1 VISRHSKALAAL
13 ALTALLGACTTL
25 PTDVER
31 TPSTAFTDWQ
41 STRLGV
47 MFADDS
53 AQHPGQSG
61 FDVLDSGREFFT
73 ELTTLA
79 DVAEHSIDAQYYI
92 FKDDTAGRLLAARL
106 VAAADRGVR
115 VRVLLDDFPV
125 NKMDEPLAALNTHS
139 SIEVR
144 VYNPLVAGWRSST
157 PKMLSFFFE
166 FGRVTRRMHNKSYV
180 VDGTV
185 AVVGGRNVGD
195 EYIDN
200 GNPFNFRDRDL
211 IAIGPIVGEVSASF
225 DAYWN
230 SEWAFPI
237 ESVVGRVPS
246 PERVREKR
254 QSLEAFAASED
265 AVLPYHLPDDDVERR
280 AHLDG
285 LPARLLWAD
294 AEVVYDVP
302 HDEETQAASKQA
314 GKVAT
319 RLRQL
324 ALEARKDILIESAYF
339 VPADAALELAR
350 NREDNGVRIR
360 VLTNSLASTDVLP
373 AQAGYSRRRPALLGT
388 GTEVYEFRAD
398 AESCVRFV
406 LEADM
411 CAPPKFF
418 SLHAKSVVFDRK
430 VVFAGSYNLSPR
442 SVYLNSEITLIVYS
456 PELAR
461 IVADQIEDSMR
472 PENSWRVVKK
482 EQGQLEWVA
491 AGAEGERRE
500 HRDPGAGAGRRLKTF
515 FYSLFP
521 LENQI

>member
-1 VISRHSKALAAL
+1 VVRKYSKALAAL
-13 ALTALLGACTTL
+13 TLTALLGACTTL

-41 STRLGV
+41 STGLGM

-53 AQHPGQSG
+53 ERHPGKSG

-73 ELTTLA
+73 ELALLA

-92 FKDDTAGRLLAARL
+92 FKNDTAGRLLAARL

-115 VRVLLDDFPV
+115 VRLLLDDFPV
-125 NKMDEPLAALNTHS
+125 GKMDEPLAAVNTHANV
-139 SIEVR
+139 EVR
-144 VYNPLVAGWRSST
+144 VYNPLVAGWRSGI

-166 FGRVTRRMHNKSYV
+166 FGRITRRMHNKSYV

-195 EYIDN
+195 EYIGKGDH
-200 GNPFNFRDRDL
+200 FNFRDRDL
-211 IAIGPIVGEVSASF
+211 IAIGPIVGDVSASF

-280 AHLDG
+280 AHLDA
-285 LPARLLWAD
+285 LPARLLWAN

-302 HDEETQAASKQA
+302 HDEEVQAASKEP

-324 ALEARKDILIESAYF
+324 ALDARKDILIESAYF
-339 VPADAALELAR
+339 VPADTALQLAK

-360 VLTNSLASTDVLP
+360 ALTNSLASTDVLI
-373 AQAGYSRRRPALLGT
+373 AQAGYSRRRPAVLET
-388 GTEVYEFRAD
+388 GAELYEFRAD
-398 AESCVRFV
+398 AASCVRFV
-406 LEADM
+406 LEADL

-442 SVYLNSEITLIVYS
+442 SVYLNSETALIVYS

-461 IVADQIEDSMR
+461 IIADQIEESMR
-472 PENSWRVVKK
+472 PENSWRVLTN
-482 EQGQLEWVA
+482 EQGHLEWVA
-491 AGAEGERRE
+491 TGADGERRE
-500 HRDPGAGAGRRLKTF
+500 HSDPDADGGRRFKNF